1 MRVILF
7 FVILAVGLF
16 VVALCNTAGE
26 CSREEE
32 QNGW

>member
-1 MRVILF
+1 MRTVLF
-7 FVILAVGLF
+7 FVILAAGLL

-32 QNGW
+32 RNG